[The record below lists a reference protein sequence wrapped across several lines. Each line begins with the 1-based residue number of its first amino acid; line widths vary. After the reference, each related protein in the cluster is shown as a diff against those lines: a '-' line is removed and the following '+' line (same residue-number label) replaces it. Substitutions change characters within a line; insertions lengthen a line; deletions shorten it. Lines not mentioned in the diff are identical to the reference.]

1 MATRRAA
8 GLGVVNNFLCMPG
21 QTGNDLY
28 PGNAAQPSAA
38 RTPAASTGTRFC
50 VRPRHPHPASAGRRL
65 DPAIVSAVVIER
77 VGGLDRGVSAR

>member
-8 GLGVVNNFLCMPG
+8 GLGEVNNFLCMPG

-38 RTPAASTGTRFC
+38 LTPAASTGTRFC
-50 VRPRHPHPASAGRRL
+50 AAFGIRTQRRPSGVWIRRPFQRL
-65 DPAIVSAVVIER
+65 
-77 VGGLDRGVSAR
+77 